1 MKDQRYV
8 DDLDVEELERVLLIK
23 RREARLDRVRKSR
36 HLNELQGRDPLEPVP
51 PTSVPQP
58 VSDDHQQ
65 YQGVGASASYHSVEV
80 EHGRQWNFQSRLIK
94 WLSAPLRINW
104 RFISNKI
111 LLLIEVA
118 AVAGLVLVVLNTW
131 QTREE
136 ISEDVEA
143 LVVPPTQTPP
153 PTPIPIVNAIV
164 LPGGHT
170 VPDLRGF
177 SQPVPIP
184 ESLRALEMLI
194 TPQPVPT
201 RGPEQPRR
209 LVIPSIRVDHPIVAG
224 DDWDALK
231 QGIGHTIWSANPG
244 EGGNCVLSAH
254 NDIFGAIFRRLPDV
268 ELGDEIIVHTEVGA
282 FAYVVQATHIVEPTQ
297 VDLMEPTTEPRL
309 TLISSYPYLVDNKRI
324 VVVAESA
331 VEQLP

>member
-1 MKDQRYV
+1 MKDHRYV

-36 HLNELQGRDPLEPVP
+36 YPGDLQRRDPLEPVP
-51 PTSVPQP
+51 PTTVPQP
-58 VSDDHQQ
+58 VSSEHQQ
-65 YQGVGASASYHSVEV
+65 YQGVGASASYHSIEV
-80 EHGRQWNFQSRLIK
+80 DHGRQWNFRSRLMQL
-94 WLSAPLRINW
+94 LSAPLRINW

-111 LLLIEVA
+111 LLLIEIT
-118 AVAGLVLVVLNTW
+118 AVVGLVLVVLNTW

-143 LVVPPTQTPP
+143 LVIPPTQTPS
-153 PTPIPIVNAIV
+153 PTPVPIVNAVV

-170 VPDLRGF
+170 APDIRGF

-184 ESLRALEMLI
+184 ENLRVLEMLI

-209 LVIPSIRVDHPIVAG
+209 LVIPSIGVDHPIVAG

-244 EGGNCVLSAH
+244 EDGNCVLSAH
-254 NDIFGAIFRRLPDV
+254 NDIFGAIFQRLPDV
-268 ELGDEIIVHTEVGA
+268 ELGDEIVVHTDNGI
-282 FAYVVQATHIVEPTQ
+282 FAYVVKATHIVEPTQ
-297 VDLMEPTTEPRL
+297 VDLMDPTIEPRL
-309 TLISSYPYLVDNKRI
+309 TLISSYPYLADDKRI
-324 VVVAESA
+324 VVVAELA
-331 VEQLP
+331 PAQGP